1 MNTTTTPEEKAIIRA
16 SELGAKAGENAAHLA
31 IQYLWGGRATI
42 GERANA
48 QSVIRQLEEGDPR
61 IFDAFSLP
69 NLSGEWA
76 DEENPNDLFEKCTGH
91 EYFPDADDHQET
103 MDELCMAWET
113 AVSDAFFSTLEK
125 SARDFL
131 SEE

>member
-1 MNTTTTPEEKAIIRA
+1 MNTTQDAIHKAY
-16 SELGAKAGENAAHLA
+16 LQGKQAGENAAENA
-31 IQYLWGGRATI
+31 IEYLWGGRATI

-61 IFDAFSLP
+61 IFDAFTLP

-103 MDELCMAWET
+103 MDEICTAWEN
-113 AVSDAFFSTLEK
+113 AAHQAFFDTLER

-131 SEE
+131 AEE

>member
-1 MNTTTTPEEKAIIRA
+1 MNTTQNAIHKAY
-16 SELGAKAGENAAHLA
+16 LQGKKTGENAAENA
-31 IQYLWGGRATI
+31 IEYLWGGRATI

-48 QSVIRQLEEGDPR
+48 QSVILQLEEGDPR

-76 DEENPNDLFEKCTGH
+76 YEENPNDLFEKCTGH
-91 EYFPDADDHQET
+91 EYFPDADEHMET
-103 MDELCMAWET
+103 MDEICATWET
-113 AVSDAFFSTLEK
+113 SVSKSFFSTLEK

-131 SEE
+131 SE

>member
-1 MNTTTTPEEKAIIRA
+1 MNTTQDAIHKAY
-16 SELGAKAGENAAHLA
+16 LQGKQAGENAAENA
-31 IQYLWGGRATI
+31 IEYLWGGRATI

-48 QSVIRQLEEGDPR
+48 QSVIRQLEEGEPR
-61 IFDAFSLP
+61 IFDAFTLP

-103 MDELCMAWET
+103 MDEICTTWEN
-113 AVSDAFFSTLEK
+113 AVADSFFATLEK

-131 SEE
+131 AEE

>member
-1 MNTTTTPEEKAIIRA
+1 MNTTQDPTQKAEA
-16 SELGAKAGENAAHLA
+16 LGRRAGENAAENA
-31 IQYLWGGRATI
+31 IEYLWGGRATI

-48 QSVIRQLEEGDPR
+48 QSVIRQIEEGDPR
-61 IFDAFSLP
+61 IYDAFTLP

-76 DEENPNDLFEKCTGH
+76 DEENPNDLFEICTGH
-91 EYFPDADDHQET
+91 EYFPDADDHMGL
-103 MDELCMAWET
+103 MDEICTAWEN
-113 AVSDAFFSTLEK
+113 AAHQAFFETLEK

>member
-1 MNTTTTPEEKAIIRA
+1 MNTTQDPTQKAEA
-16 SELGAKAGENAAHLA
+16 LGRRAGENAAENA
-31 IQYLWGGRATI
+31 IEYLWGGRATI

-48 QSVIRQLEEGDPR
+48 QSVIRQIEEGDPR
-61 IFDAFSLP
+61 IYDAFTLP

-103 MDELCMAWET
+103 MDEICREWER
-113 AVSDAFFSTLEK
+113 AVADSFFATLEK

-131 SEE
+131 AEE

>member
-1 MNTTTTPEEKAIIRA
+1 MNTTQDPTQKA
-16 SELGAKAGENAAHLA
+16 ETLGRKAGENAADFA
-31 IQYLWGGRATI
+31 IQYLWGGRITRGAKECADSFI
-42 GERANA
+42 KAN
-48 QSVIRQLEEGDPR
+48 EEGDPR
-61 IFDAFSLP
+61 IFDAFTLP

-103 MDELCMAWET
+103 MDEICTAWEN
-113 AVSDAFFSTLEK
+113 AAHQAFFDTLEK

-131 SEE
+131 AEE

>member
-1 MNTTTTPEEKAIIRA
+1 MNTTQDPIQKAEA
-16 SELGAKAGENAAHLA
+16 LGKRAGENAAENA
-31 IQYLWGGRATI
+31 IEYLWGGRATI

-48 QSVIRQLEEGDPR
+48 QSVIRQIEEGDPR
-61 IFDAFSLP
+61 IYDAFTLP

-76 DEENPNDLFEKCTGH
+76 DEENPNDLFEICTGH
-91 EYFPDADDHQET
+91 EYFPDADDHMGL
-103 MDELCMAWET
+103 MDEICTAWET
-113 AVSDAFFSTLEK
+113 SAHQAFFDTLEK

>member
-1 MNTTTTPEEKAIIRA
+1 MNTTQDPTQKAEA
-16 SELGAKAGENAAHLA
+16 LGRRAGENAADFA
-31 IQYLWGGRATI
+31 TQYLWRGRATI

-61 IFDAFSLP
+61 IYDAFTLP

-91 EYFPDADDHQET
+91 EYFPDADDHMGL
-103 MDELCMAWET
+103 MDEICTAWET
-113 AVSDAFFSTLEK
+113 SAHQAFFDTLEK

>member
-1 MNTTTTPEEKAIIRA
+1 MNTTQDPIQKAEK
-16 SELGAKAGENAAHLA
+16 LGRKAGENAAENA

-61 IFDAFSLP
+61 IYEAFSLP
-69 NLSGEWA
+69 NLSREWA
-76 DEENPNDLFEKCTGH
+76 DEETPNDLFWKCTGH
-91 EYFPDADDHQET
+91 EYFPERMDDQE
-103 MDELCMAWET
+103 MIVELCTAWED
-113 AVSDAFFSTLEK
+113 AVAESFFFTLEK